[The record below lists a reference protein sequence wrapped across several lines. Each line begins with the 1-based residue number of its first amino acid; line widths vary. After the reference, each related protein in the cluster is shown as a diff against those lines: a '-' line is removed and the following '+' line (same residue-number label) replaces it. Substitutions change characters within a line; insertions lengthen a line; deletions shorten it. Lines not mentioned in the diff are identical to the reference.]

1 MHSKKQITNSSPFL
15 KFLFSQ
21 MQEMGVSEAELARR
35 TGICEATIRG
45 WRTRTTPR
53 LMDMEAALNAIG
65 FELKISV
72 LAKKDAS
79 VNNVVQLR
87 LVK

>member
-1 MHSKKQITNSSPFL
+1 
-15 KFLFSQ
+15 
-21 MQEMGVSEAELARR
+21 
-35 TGICEATIRG
+35 
-45 WRTRTTPR
+45 
-53 LMDMEAALNAIG
+53 MDMEAALNAIG

>member
-1 MHSKKQITNSSPFL
+1 MHSKKPVTNSSPFL
-15 KFLFSQ
+15 KFLFAQ
-21 MQEMGVSEAELARR
+21 MEAMGITDRELANR

-65 FELKISV
+65 FELKIGA
-72 LAKKDAS
+72 LGNKPAS

>member
-1 MHSKKQITNSSPFL
+1 MHSKRLVTNSSPFL
-15 KFLFSQ
+15 KFLFAQ
-21 MQEMGVSEAELARR
+21 MEATGTTDRELSNK

-65 FELKISV
+65 FELKIGALNNKAS
-72 LAKKDAS
+72 S

>member
-1 MHSKKQITNSSPFL
+1 M
-15 KFLFSQ
+15 
-21 MQEMGVSEAELARR
+21 EAMKVTDRELSNR

-72 LAKKDAS
+72 YQKELASSA
-79 VNNVVQLR
+79 NNVVQLR

>member
-1 MHSKKQITNSSPFL
+1 MHSKRSVKNSSPFL
-15 KFLFSQ
+15 RFLFA
-21 MQEMGVSEAELARR
+21 EMDAQGITDKELAKR
-35 TGICEATIRG
+35 TGVCDATIRG

-72 LAKKDAS
+72 LAKKDTS